1 MSLANMLQL
10 QKYQVFIFINVL
22 NTRNGQ
28 QISYKFWLYKP
39 LLYTK
44 HSVENATLSFLVFS
58 FFSIV
63 TCPLPKI

>member
-44 HSVENATLSFLVFS
+44 HSVENATLSFLVF
-58 FFSIV
+58 
-63 TCPLPKI
+63 

>member
-10 QKYQVFIFINVL
+10 QKYQVLIFINVL

-58 FFSIV
+58 FFQ
-63 TCPLPKI
+63 

>member
-58 FFSIV
+58 YFSIV